1 MDPVLNSIVAKNQ
14 ACEVE
19 NSKIQLH
26 DEHANL
32 NNSFVKQ
39 ASKDDGDKSVDIIS
53 YGAMFS
59 LYKSN
64 LQREFSEEVEVLRR
78 NSRNRSGN
86 SLIKSFLLRE
96 RRMELIFVIKERLE
110 LVIDAMKLVT
120 LHGIVRIVTN
130 QNREFLRS

>member
-64 LQREFSEEVEVLRR
+64 LQREFSEEDEGLRR
-78 NSRNRSGN
+78 SFQVGKCEAGIGI
-86 SLIKSFLLRE
+86 LIGK
-96 RRMELIFVIKERLE
+96 MV
-110 LVIDAMKLVT
+110 M
-120 LHGIVRIVTN
+120 
-130 QNREFLRS
+130 